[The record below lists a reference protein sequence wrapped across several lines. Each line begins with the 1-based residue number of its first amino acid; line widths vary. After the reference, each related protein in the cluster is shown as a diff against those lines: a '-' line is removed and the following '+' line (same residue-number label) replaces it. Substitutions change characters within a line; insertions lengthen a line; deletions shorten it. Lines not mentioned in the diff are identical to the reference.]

1 MHKLLQTSWTAF
13 FGVLATVEGIVLAW
27 CAEKMYKV
35 WSKAYAFVRVRLP
48 WQTKNE
54 VTDGIEAEAEAE
66 VEAQPKRGRYRQAAI
81 DARNDYKTVCCCNE
95 MTESFE

>member
-1 MHKLLQTSWTAF
+1 MHKLLQTSWTAI
-13 FGVLATVEGIVLAW
+13 FGVLAAVEGIVLAW

-66 VEAQPKRGRYRQAAI
+66 VEAQPKRASRHRQAAI
-81 DARNDYKTVCCCNE
+81 DARNDYKTVCCCN
-95 MTESFE
+95 